1 MRFMMIVKADR
12 DYEAGAPPN
21 PELMAA
27 IGRHT
32 EDMIKAGVVLE
43 TGGLLPSFAGARVT
57 VTRGN
62 LAVTDGPFA
71 ETKELIGGYA
81 IVQADSKDHAI
92 ELGKQFMKLHAE
104 ILGPSYEG
112 ELEIRQLVDYVAGGG
127 CAPHEQHS
135 TQAVRAA
142 EGV

>member
-43 TGGLLPSFAGARVT
+43 TGGLLPSFAGARVA

-127 CAPHEQHS
+127 CALHEQHS
-135 TQAVRAA
+135 AQTVRAA